1 MLLSSMVGNMDSTGK
16 EASFGDKRGRNG
28 SCGTPIPLGLSS
40 LPIPVLSRLEEAA
53 LALRQRGWIP
63 VFQPAFDRGS
73 VVPAHPQP
81 CVSLLAAPSITQPMA
96 PPQRPGVLPIPP
108 IPLSQLLFL
117 NPLVKM
123 ELNVANSGRK
133 PLNYPE

>member
-81 CVSLLAAPSITQPMA
+81 CVSLLAAPSITQAHGTPTA
-96 PPQRPGVLPIPP
+96 PWGAPDPPHSPLPAFI
-108 IPLSQLLFL
+108 S
-117 NPLVKM
+117 
-123 ELNVANSGRK
+123 
-133 PLNYPE
+133 